1 MKFVNEKV
9 DLSIWFLTHCRIY
22 LRNKSKLKVFLKI
35 RNKSYLQGTFWE
47 VNMIP
52 LQGEGTAT
60 RRLHDTLMGLDI
72 LRLEFEGLKELLSF
86 FSHETS
92 L

>member
-1 MKFVNEKV
+1 
-9 DLSIWFLTHCRIY
+9 
-22 LRNKSKLKVFLKI
+22 
-35 RNKSYLQGTFWE
+35 
-47 VNMIP
+47 MIP

-72 LRLEFEGLKELLSF
+72 LRFEAEGLKELLNSV
-86 FSHETS
+86 FSHEMP

>member
-1 MKFVNEKV
+1 
-9 DLSIWFLTHCRIY
+9 
-22 LRNKSKLKVFLKI
+22 
-35 RNKSYLQGTFWE
+35 
-47 VNMIP
+47 MIP

-72 LRLEFEGLKELLSF
+72 LRFEFEGLSF
-86 FSHETS
+86 FSHEMS